1 MNDEPV
7 YRTAPAT
14 PGLLNTHVG
23 YLYALYFTYFNHKK
37 DLNHLTH
44 IYPIVQRPAPPISL

>member
-14 PGLLNTHVG
+14 PSLLIMD
-23 YLYALYFTYFNHKK
+23 
-37 DLNHLTH
+37 DLD
-44 IYPIVQRPAPPISL
+44 ISQGIQAMTQTDTDTGTDITT

>member
-14 PGLLNTHVG
+14 PGLLNT
-23 YLYALYFTYFNHKK
+23 YLFLLWLQK
-37 DLNHLTH
+37 
-44 IYPIVQRPAPPISL
+44 VPAFMRLINFCQSVRMYLAKSFDMQFCQ